1 MSKSQ
6 AIAFFEEISKN
17 NKLAKEVEKVVGGKT
32 SDKAKAKELLSLA
45 QKYNFNFTQ
54 DEAVNIQ
61 GTQYTELSI
70 DDLGDV
76 SGGKGGFKSS
86 FMALTLLAGLGVGG
100 VAMSGIETGAL
111 EKSPV
116 QTASG
121 ASSTQKKSDLHIG
134 DRESEL
140 ASSSLARSSST
151 DSIQS
156 SDSIVSAATTEDNII
171 DMLHSGDMDSASEVQ
186 IQLDEVADDDYEKLD
201 SIAQELFNNK
211 NITLPRNPKLAKN
224 WIKNW
229 FKVVSVF
236 PELRGEIQLIASSE
250 YSPGGGTSSDAM
262 LDTITHYGCLIE
274 QDITP
279 KTKYK
284 QVNGYDRTF
293 TIVHEIGH
301 VLVQLLQGSQCE
313 EILNEAY
320 SNIPKSNR
328 EGSLDA
334 EIAKMSPYAANS
346 GGAKYDEAFAETL
359 TDVVING
366 EEASNLSKE
375 TIKLLV
381 NRIPNRDN
389 LELARMMRG

>member
-1 MSKSQ
+1 MSKQQ
-6 AIAFFEEISKN
+6 AVAFFEEISR
-17 NKLAKEVEKVVGGKT
+17 NKQLAKEVEKVVGGNN
-32 SDKAKAKELLSLA
+32 SDEAKAKELLSLA
-45 QKYNFNFTQ
+45 KKGGFIFTKE
-54 DEAVNIQ
+54 EAMSVQ

-70 DDLGDV
+70 NDLVEV

-86 FMALTLLAGLGVGG
+86 FMALALFAGLGVGG
-100 VAMSGIETGAL
+100 AAMSSMEASAHVTD
-111 EKSPV
+111 SV
-116 QTASG
+116 QTSPG
-121 ASSTQKKSDLHIG
+121 ASSAQKKSDLPIG
-134 DRESEL
+134 DIESKL
-140 ASSSLARSSST
+140 PSSSPARSSSPDT
-151 DSIQS
+151 TSS
-156 SDSIVSAATTEDNII
+156 SDSIVSAGTTEDNII
-171 DMLHSGDMDSASEVQ
+171 DMLHSGDMDSVSEVQ
-186 IQLDEVADDDYEKLD
+186 TRLDEIDDDDYEKLD
-201 SIAQELFNNK
+201 SIAQQLFNNK
-211 NITLPRNPKLAKN
+211 NITLPRNPKLAKS

-229 FKVVSVF
+229 SKVVSVF
-236 PELRGEIQLIASSE
+236 PELRGEIQLVAEST
-250 YSPGGGTSSDAM
+250 YSPGGGTSSEAM

-320 SNIPKSNR
+320 ANIPKSNR

-375 TIKLLV
+375 TMRLLV